1 MSQLVAYYDE
11 NPVELKGQ
19 VEIHQSPILSA
30 AGSRSVE
37 GAIRTSLVYVGVP
50 SEAGPFLVP
59 FGEYDDWSLRDRY
72 NEAIR
77 IMNTLGASAIVCET
91 YGEVVVR
98 RGVRA
103 KVLGRGGELTQ
114 QRIENSGFDFRHNG
128 AGSAPRDPSP
138 LRWPDEPGFS
148 AAVDAKS
155 SGPIWAPK
163 SPSPTPTVIPAID
176 ATSGV
181 QESCKFHALTP
192 EMHNPAELA
201 MPGAPARVA
210 PNAARHKPKTR
221 RRVGARHGRV
231 FIPESC
237 RAQALAILARR
248 AESSV
253 RTSARPSPRAR
264 SRVAWMRRWVWE
276 SESST

>member
-11 NPVELKGQ
+11 NPVKLKGQ

-30 AGSRSVE
+30 AGSRSAE
-37 GAIRTSLVYVGVP
+37 GAIRTSLVYVRVP

-77 IMNTLGASAIVCET
+77 IMNTLGASAIDIET

-128 AGSAPRDPSP
+128 AGSVPRDPRP

-148 AAVDAKS
+148 AAVS
-155 SGPIWAPK
+155 SVLENGA
-163 SPSPTPTVIPAID
+163 TEVVINIRSNRTHAID
-176 ATSGV
+176 GSLGVELKKIGFDLGGLRQHSGATSLHIRASFP
-181 QESCKFHALTP
+181 Q
-192 EMHNPAELA
+192 
-201 MPGAPARVA
+201 AR
-210 PNAARHKPKTR
+210 KGWK
-221 RRVGARHGRV
+221 
-231 FIPESC
+231 
-237 RAQALAILARR
+237 
-248 AESSV
+248 
-253 RTSARPSPRAR
+253 
-264 SRVAWMRRWVWE
+264 
-276 SESST
+276 